1 MQPPDHSD
9 GMPPGRRDRRPPRG
23 RALFAPLFAAL
34 GRLLLFLP
42 VLLSGVAA
50 IWVCR
55 RAEVDPMVALRNAA
69 IATGVHGGLVM
80 LHFVRTPHGWRWAGM
95 ALLPVV
101 LVCAILVALR
111 AVTGG
116 RISL

>member
-1 MQPPDHSD
+1 MQRPEFSEGLPFQR
-9 GMPPGRRDRRPPRG
+9 GERRPQRG

-42 VLLSGVAA
+42 VLLSGAVA

-55 RAEVDPMVALRNAA
+55 RAEVDPMVALRNTA